1 MCLARV
7 FLKEGDTETMVVKNV
22 TSLKIEG
29 TKISIE
35 TLMDEVSEINGTLV
49 AVNFDKSS
57 VTIKAI

>member
-22 TSLKIEG
+22 TSLKIDG
-29 TKISIE
+29 NKILVE
-35 TLMDEVSEINGTLV
+35 TLMDEISEFTGVLQSV
-49 AVNFDKSS
+49 DFSSSS

>member
-22 TSLKIEG
+22 TSLRIEG
-29 TKISIE
+29 TKIFIE
-35 TLMDEVSEINGTLV
+35 TLMDEISEINGTLV